1 MAFDVLAA
9 SQTFAADRAAA
20 LIKLAHKCGSVKQV
34 GGFSTIFA
42 HRVIDRVAELG
53 VDNFDDAVEA
63 AFNALLS
70 AADKARGDELQAGVN
85 AARDALAWAERAV
98 DRPKK

>member
-1 MAFDVLAA
+1 MGFDILAA
-9 SQTFAADRAAA
+9 SQAAVADRAAKV
-20 LIKLAHKCGSVKQV
+20 IDLAHKCGAVRQV
-34 GGFSTIFA
+34 GGFATVFA
-42 HRVIDRVAELG
+42 HRVLDRVAELG
-53 VDNFDDAVEA
+53 ADNFDDAVEA